1 MSVSARPA
9 VVVTG
14 GAQGIGRATVRELLE
29 RKYAAVIVDC
39 DREAGEEALEEYR
52 SLGPVRFMAADVAE
66 EADVARVVSQT
77 VAEFGR
83 LDVLVNN
90 AAVSRRMPITEL
102 SVADWNRVLAVNLG
116 GSFLC
121 AKHAA
126 PHLRAARG
134 VIVNI
139 ASTRALMSEPN
150 TEAYS
155 ASKGGVVALTHALA
169 MSLAPEVR
177 VNCVS
182 PGWIETGD
190 WQKAK
195 TRRVPRH
202 SERDR
207 AQHPVGRV
215 GRPTDVATLIAYLV
229 SPEAGFVS
237 GANIVIDGGMTRKM
251 IYED

>member
-1 MSVSARPA
+1 VSAIPA
-9 VVVTG
+9 AVVTG
-14 GAQGIGRATVRELLE
+14 GAQGIGRATVRELLV
-29 RKYAAVIVDC
+29 RGYSAVIVDN
-39 DREAGEEALEEYR
+39 DLEAGEEALEEYR

-66 EADVARVVSQT
+66 EADVVRVVSQT
-77 VAEFGR
+77 VTEFGR

-90 AAVSRRMPITEL
+90 AAVSRRMPVTEL
-102 SVADWNRVLAVNLG
+102 SLADWNRVLAVNLG

-121 AKHAA
+121 SKHAA
-126 PHLRAARG
+126 AHLRAAHG
-134 VIVNI
+134 VIVNV
-139 ASTRALMSEPN
+139 ASTRALMSEAD

-155 ASKGGVVALTHALA
+155 ASKGGLLALTHALA

-182 PGWIETGD
+182 PGWIETGE

-195 TRRVPRH
+195 TRRAPCH

-215 GRPTDVATLIAYLV
+215 GRPTDVAALIAYLV
-229 SPEAGFVS
+229 SPEASFVS

-251 IYED
+251 IYVD

>member
-1 MSVSARPA
+1 M
-9 VVVTG
+9 
-14 GAQGIGRATVRELLE
+14 
-29 RKYAAVIVDC
+29 
-39 DREAGEEALEEYR
+39 
-52 SLGPVRFMAADVAE
+52 
-66 EADVARVVSQT
+66 
-77 VAEFGR
+77 AEFGR

-90 AAVSRRMPITEL
+90 AAVSRRVPVTEL
-102 SVADWNRVLAVNLG
+102 SLADWNRVLAVNLG

-134 VIVNI
+134 VMVNI
-139 ASTRALMSEPN
+139 ASTRALMSEAD

-182 PGWIETGD
+182 PGWIETSD
-190 WQKAK
+190 WQKAN

-215 GRPTDVATLIAYLV
+215 GRPADVAALIAYLV

>member
-1 MSVSARPA
+1 VPVNARPA
-9 VVVTG
+9 AVVTG

-29 RKYAAVIVDC
+29 RGYAAVIVDC
-39 DREAGEEALEEYR
+39 DREAGAEALEEYR

-90 AAVSRRMPITEL
+90 AAVSRRMPVTEL
-102 SVADWNRVLAVNLG
+102 SLADWNRVLAVNLG

-134 VIVNI
+134 VMVNI
-139 ASTRALMSEPN
+139 ASTRALMSEAD

-182 PGWIETGD
+182 PGWIETSD
-190 WQKAK
+190 WQKAS

-215 GRPTDVATLIAYLV
+215 GRPADVAALIAYLV

>member
-1 MSVSARPA
+1 VSVNARPA
-9 VVVTG
+9 AVVTG

-29 RKYAAVIVDC
+29 REYAAVIVDC
-39 DREAGEEALEEYR
+39 DREAGEETLEEYR

-90 AAVSRRMPITEL
+90 AAVSRRMPVTEL
-102 SVADWNRVLAVNLG
+102 SLADWNRVLAVNLG
-116 GSFLC
+116 GLFLC

-134 VIVNI
+134 VMVNI
-139 ASTRALMSEPN
+139 ASTRALMSEPD

-195 TRRVPRH
+195 TRRVARH

-215 GRPTDVATLIAYLV
+215 GRPADVAALIAYLV